1 MSILRITDVATG
13 EDRTKEYSLVNLKQA
28 EGYKQVIEAERYR
41 ALTKDRDREA
51 SLGTRRNGE
60 SIESLRGCRRLGCI
74 LLGRANVALFFVF
87 LKDGKIVNMI
97 PHVLNIT

>member
-28 EGYKQVIEAERYR
+28 EGYKQVIEAERYS
-41 ALTKDRDREA
+41 ALTKDGDKEA

-60 SIESLRGCRRLGCI
+60 SIESLRGCSRLICI
-74 LLGRANVALFFVF
+74 LFRELMRLSFLFSM
-87 LKDGKIVNMI
+87 NM
-97 PHVLNIT
+97 VKLSYSN